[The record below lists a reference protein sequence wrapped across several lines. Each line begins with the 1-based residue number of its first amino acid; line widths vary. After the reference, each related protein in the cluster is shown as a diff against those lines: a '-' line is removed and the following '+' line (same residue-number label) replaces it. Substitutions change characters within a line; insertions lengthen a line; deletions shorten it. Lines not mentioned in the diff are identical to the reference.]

1 MRWLIAGLVALLA
14 VSPAAA
20 SALRPADLA
29 STESVTSWISGYRA
43 KPDPSGVPTAM
54 RVLSRLGAFNDPER
68 CGVYVGFLAGAI
80 AANPDKAYQLISKT
94 MTMRKQDRWI
104 IVRAIAYSGLPD
116 WRQLMRW
123 SESRMPRYDVMGE
136 KYLAG
141 ETATLAQFAVPPAP
155 TTLDR
160 LREHLQLERPPQK
173 VVLEPSPEVLDL
185 LWGYYFATGSYGPIM
200 HIIALL
206 PWSRDHNDV
215 ERLTIG
221 NMAKYTL
228 ARNAT
233 HDEALLAMLKASIKA
248 PNQPEPTV
256 AVLKEVVEA
265 AETVDTASIHKEA
278 LAAIEELKRKGPA
291 YKRNVSW
298 WGYIG
303 QSAIAGGCIAAAA
316 LGQVELGIPCVVGGA
331 ASSAALNFWN
341 NQP

>member
-1 MRWLIAGLVALLA
+1 MRWLMAGLVALFA

-20 SALRPADLA
+20 SALRPANLA

-43 KPDPSGVPTAM
+43 KPDLNGVPAAM
-54 RVLSRLGAFNDPER
+54 RALSRFGAFNDPER
-68 CGVYVGFLAGAI
+68 CGVYVGFLAGVI

-116 WRQLMRW
+116 WKQLMRW

-136 KYLAG
+136 NYLAG
-141 ETATLAQFAVPPAP
+141 KTATLAQFTVPPAP

-160 LREHLQLERPPQK
+160 LREHLQLDKPPRK
-173 VVLEPSPEVLDL
+173 VTLEPSPEVLDL

-200 HIIALL
+200 HMIALL
-206 PWSRDHNDV
+206 PWSRDHDDL

-248 PNQPEPTV
+248 RNQPAQTV

-265 AETVDTASIHKEA
+265 AQTVDTISIHKEA

-298 WGYIG
+298 WGFIG
-303 QSAIAGGCIAAAA
+303 QSAIAGGCIAAAVT
-316 LGQVELGIPCVVGGA
+316 GQVEFGIPCVVGGA
-331 ASSAALNFWN
+331 TASAAMNFWN